1 MPVTLRAR
9 RASKLTRLS
18 ASGPRPPTLQLSYPQ
33 PAPASPGGPQG
44 RALTDADCQ
53 NCGACCAYSSAWPRF
68 STEDEADLA
77 LLPPSLVSADLAG
90 MACNG
95 SRCAAL
101 SGDVGRATSCA
112 VYAIRPVVCRECEPG
127 GDDCLM
133 ARRAYGL

>member
-1 MPVTLRAR
+1 LRLADG
-9 RASKLTRLS
+9 A
-18 ASGPRPPTLQLSYPQ
+18 AQ
-33 PAPASPGGPQG
+33 PAFPAVRQSLARPDASQA

-53 NCGACCAYSSAWPRF
+53 SCGACCAYSSAWPRF
-68 STEDEADLA
+68 STEDDADLDR
-77 LLPPSLVSADLAG
+77 LPPALVSADLGG

-101 SGDVGRATSCA
+101 CGEVGRATTCS
-112 VYAIRPVVCRECEPG
+112 VYAIRPVVCRECVPG